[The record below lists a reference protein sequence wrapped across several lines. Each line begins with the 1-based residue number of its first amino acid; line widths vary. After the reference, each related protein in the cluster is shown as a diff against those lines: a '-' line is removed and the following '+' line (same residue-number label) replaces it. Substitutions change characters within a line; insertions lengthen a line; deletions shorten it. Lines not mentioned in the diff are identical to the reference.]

1 MRNFI
6 VFLILVLNISSY
18 SQEVNKK
25 EFKRYFQDAEYFF
38 LFEDYSTA
46 LPIYLK
52 LYEMDS
58 TNANVNYRIGICYTE
73 DKLNAHHAIKYL
85 NKATQNISPKYRV
98 GSYKERGAHFDCYKY
113 LGRALQRDFEFDKA
127 IEAFN
132 KYESYLNVKNLT
144 EIEITRKDIE
154 SCKNAKE
161 LLVQS
166 AMNYVKVD
174 ILSDKINSPYPD
186 YSPVVSDDEKTIV
199 FTSRRRYKL
208 NPKKDID
215 VDDLDEIN
223 DVPDEFYM
231 EDIYYSKFV
240 NNEWTKAK
248 KITKE
253 LNADEYTS
261 VVSISRDGRKLF
273 LLRKDILTAKEDEGN
288 IYMSELVGG
297 KWTPMKKLNKNI
309 NTTKWETHAS
319 ISADGTKL
327 YFSSERD
334 GGYGG
339 LDIYVSTIDESGDWG
354 PAENLGPEINSPFD
368 DEYPFILK
376 DGKTLYFSS
385 QGHYNIGGHD
395 IFYSTMN
402 DAGEWTSPIN
412 LGYPT
417 NTMDDDI
424 FYQPINDGK
433 EAYIALE
440 TYEGMGGKDIY
451 KLYISQSTFGDF
463 GSQEFL
469 STKNDTLTFP
479 MNLADLYRVNDRIDS
494 SSIKEDIK
502 YDQPTNDVI
511 PVATA
516 IAANNVIIKGRIIL
530 ADNNLVDSTFTLDI
544 LDPNILKTKQRIKP
558 EVETGKYVFKSLLN
572 ELTLEARGNGY
583 NMATKK
589 VIIPDDYSMPEM
601 IVNITM
607 YPKEVASGEYY
618 KIKSIFFDYGKA
630 NLKRESQIELEKLYE
645 LMKKNPSL
653 YVEVIGY
660 TDSWS
665 SASFNKKLSEKRAR
679 AAIDYLAGKGIRVER
694 FVAKGM
700 GEGNPIAINN
710 NPDGSDNPEGRQ
722 LNRRVDIKLLNTD
735 IANVV
740 IEPVYVPEN
749 LAYKGSTR
757 SSSNKQ
763 NEFYI
768 LLSVQKNKFTK
779 KIDFKYSEI
788 KTNKNYIYTV
798 GSFTDKSS
806 AIKLLNNAIDSGFA
820 DAKII
825 SNSEYKTLTKEKT
838 KATVNNNNKK
848 AVYSIQIKALSR
860 PVKISEFTNIKGIK
874 EYLGAD
880 GYYRYTYKKFKT
892 KKEARKHLDEVI
904 NKGFTDAFIIDI
916 NKYIQRETKGNAE
929 YTIQLKALKN
939 PINIKFFSNLK
950 GVKEFIANDGYY
962 KYTIGS
968 YKTMEDARK
977 SLKTIKAK
985 GYKDAFIVNVEK
997 YN

>member
-1 MRNFI
+1 MRKFI
-6 VFLILVLNISSY
+6 IFLILLLNISSY
-18 SQEVNKK
+18 SQEINKK
-25 EFKRYFQDAEYFF
+25 EFKKYFQDAEYFF

-52 LYEMDS
+52 IYEMDS

-85 NKATQNISPKYRV
+85 NKATQNISAKYRV

-132 KYESYLNVKNLT
+132 KYELSLNVDNLS

-166 AMNYVKVD
+166 ALNYVKVD
-174 ILSDKINSPYPD
+174 ILSDKINSSYPD
-186 YSPVVSDDEKTIV
+186 YSPVVSDDEQTMV

-208 NPKKDID
+208 NAKKNID
-215 VDDLDEIN
+215 VDEIDEIN

-231 EDIYYSKFV
+231 EDIYYSKFI
-240 NNEWTKAK
+240 NNEWAKAE
-248 KITKE
+248 KITKQ

-261 VVSISRDGRKLF
+261 VVSISRDGTKLF

-288 IYMSELVGG
+288 IYVSEFVDN

-309 NTTKWETHAS
+309 NTTKWETHAA

-339 LDIYVSTIDESGDWG
+339 LDLYVSTIDENGEWG
-354 PAENLGPEINSPFD
+354 PAENLGSEVNSPFD
-368 DEYPFILK
+368 DEYPFILR

-412 LGYPT
+412 LGYPI

-424 FYQPINDGK
+424 FFQPINNGK
-433 EAYIALE
+433 ESYIAFE

-469 STKNDTLTFP
+469 STKEDTLVFP

-494 SSIKEDIK
+494 SSIKEVIK
-502 YDQPTNDVI
+502 YEDPSTETL

-516 IAANNVIIKGRIIL
+516 IATNKVIIKGHIIL
-530 ADNNLVDSTFTLDI
+530 ADNNLTDTTFTLDI
-544 LDPNILKTKQRIKP
+544 LDPNVLKTKQRIIP
-558 EVETGKYVFKSLLN
+558 EIETGKYVFKSLLN

-583 NMATKK
+583 KMATKK

-607 YPKEVASGEYY
+607 YPIEVASGEYY

-630 NLKRESQIELEKLYE
+630 DLKRESQIELERLYE
-645 LMKKNPSL
+645 LMNKNPSL
-653 YVEVIGY
+653 YVEVIGF
-660 TDSWS
+660 TDSKS
-665 SASFNKKLSEKRAR
+665 SASFNKKLSEKRAK
-679 AAIDYLAGKGIRVER
+679 AAIDYLAEKGINVEH

-757 SSSNKQ
+757 QTNNIHK
-763 NEFYI
+763 EFYI
-768 LLSVQKNKFTK
+768 LLAVQKEKFTK
-779 KIDFKYSEI
+779 NVECKYSEF
-788 KTNKNYIYTV
+788 KTSEGYVYTL

-806 AIKLLNNAIDSGFA
+806 AIKLLNKAIDNGFA
-820 DAKII
+820 DSKII
-825 SNSEYKTLTKEKT
+825 DNAEYKSITKIKT
-838 KATVNNNNKK
+838 KPIINSDNKK

-860 PVKISEFTNIKGIK
+860 PVKISKFTNIKGIK

-880 GYYRYTYKKFKT
+880 GYYRYTYKEFKT
-892 KKEARKHLDEVI
+892 KEEARNHLAEVTT
-904 NKGFTDAFIIDI
+904 KGYIDAFIIDV
-916 NKYIQRETKGNAE
+916 NKYKQRETNGNAE

-950 GVKEFIANDGYY
+950 AVKEFIANDGYY
-962 KYTIGS
+962 KYTIGN
-968 YKTMEDARK
+968 YKTMEEARK
-977 SLKTIKAK
+977 SLHNIKSK

>member
-1 MRNFI
+1 MRKFI
-6 VFLILVLNISSY
+6 IFLIITLSVNSY
-18 SQEVNKK
+18 SQEFNKK
-25 EFKRYFQDAEYFF
+25 EFKRIFQDAEYFF
-38 LFEDYSTA
+38 LFEDYTTA
-46 LPIYLK
+46 LPIYMK

-58 TNANVNYRIGICYTE
+58 ANANVNYRIGICYTE

-85 NKATQNISPKYRV
+85 EKATQNISPKYKV
-98 GSYKERGAHFDCYKY
+98 GSYKETGSHFDCYKY

-127 IEAFN
+127 IEAFT
-132 KYESYLNVKNLT
+132 KYETFLDVDNLS

-166 AMNYVKVD
+166 ALNYVKVD
-174 ILSDKINSPYPD
+174 IISDKVNSGYPD
-186 YSPVVSDDEKTIV
+186 YSPVVSDDEKTMV

-208 NPKKDID
+208 NPKKTVD
-215 VDDLDEIN
+215 VDEIDEIN

-231 EDIYYSKFV
+231 EDIYYSKFE
-240 NNEWTKAK
+240 NNEWGKAR

-253 LNADEYTS
+253 LKADEYTS
-261 VVSISRDGRKLF
+261 VVSISRNGRELY

-288 IYMSELVGG
+288 IYVSELVGG
-297 KWTPMKKLNKNI
+297 KWTPMKKLNKNV
-309 NTTKWETHAS
+309 NTTKWETHAA
-319 ISADGTKL
+319 ISADGNKL
-327 YFSSERD
+327 YFSSERE

-339 LDIYVSTIDESGDWG
+339 LDLYVSTIDESGEWG
-354 PAENLGPEINSPFD
+354 PAENLGPEVNSPFD
-368 DEYPFILK
+368 DEYPFILN

-395 IFYSTMN
+395 IFYTTLN
-402 DAGEWTSPIN
+402 ENGDWTQPIN
-412 LGYPT
+412 LGYPI

-424 FYQPINDGK
+424 FFQPIKEGK

-451 KLYISQSTFGDF
+451 KLFISQSTFGDF

-469 STKNDTLTFP
+469 STKNDTLVFP

-494 SSIKEDIK
+494 SSIKEVIK
-502 YDQPTNDVI
+502 YEEPSDDI
-511 PVATA
+511 LPVATA
-516 IAANNVIIKGRIIL
+516 LTANKVVIKGRIIL
-530 ADNNLVDSTFTLDI
+530 ADNNLVDTTFTLDI

-583 NMATKK
+583 KMATKNVK
-589 VIIPDDYSMPEM
+589 IPDDYSMPEM
-601 IVNITM
+601 IVDITM
-607 YPKEVASGEYY
+607 YPLEVASGEYY

-630 NLKRESQIELEKLYE
+630 DLKRESQIELERLYE
-645 LMKKNPSL
+645 LMIKNPSL
-653 YVEVIGY
+653 YVEVIGF
-660 TDSWS
+660 TDSKS

-679 AAIDYLAGKGIRVER
+679 AAIDYLAEKGITVER

-700 GEGNPIAINN
+700 GENSPIAINN
-710 NPDGSDNPEGRQ
+710 NPDGTDNPEGRQ

-740 IEPVYVPEN
+740 VEPVYVPEN
-749 LAYKGSTR
+749 LAYKGSSRRNNT
-757 SSSNKQ
+757 KK
-763 NEFYI
+763 EFYI
-768 LLSVQKNKFTK
+768 LLSVQKDKFTK
-779 KIDFKYSEI
+779 KVECKYSEV
-788 KTNKNYIYTV
+788 KTKKGYVYTL

-806 AIKLLNNAIDSGFA
+806 AIKSLNKAIDNGFA

-825 SNSEYKTLTKEKT
+825 NKTEYTALTKVKT
-838 KATVNNNNKK
+838 EPIDNTSNKK
-848 AVYSIQIKALSR
+848 GIYSIQIKALSH

-880 GYYRYTYKKFKT
+880 GFYRYTYKEYKT
-892 KKEARKHLDEVI
+892 KEEARSHLKDVI
-904 NKGFTDAFIIDI
+904 NKGFPDAFIIDVK
-916 NKYIQRETKGNAE
+916 KYKQRETKGNAE

-950 GVKEFIANDGYY
+950 GVREFIANDGYY

-968 YKTMEDARK
+968 YKTMNEARK
-977 SLKTIKAK
+977 SLKEIKSK
-985 GYKDAFIVNVEK
+985 GYTDAFIVNVEK

>member
-1 MRNFI
+1 MRNFLI
-6 VFLILVLNISSY
+6 FLILILSFNSY

-38 LFEDYSTA
+38 LFEDYTTA

-85 NKATQNISPKYRV
+85 KKATQNISPKYRV

-127 IEAFN
+127 IEAYK
-132 KYESYLNVKNLT
+132 KYETFLDVDNLS

-154 SCKNAKE
+154 SCNNAKE

-166 AMNYVKVD
+166 ALNYVKVD
-174 ILSDKINSPYPD
+174 ILSDKINSAYPD
-186 YSPVVSDDEKTIV
+186 YSPVVSDDEKTMV

-208 NPKKDID
+208 NPKKTVD
-215 VDDLDEIN
+215 VDEIDEIN

-240 NNEWTKAK
+240 NGEWIKAR

-288 IYMSELVGG
+288 IYMSERVGD
-297 KWTPMKKLNKNI
+297 KWSPMKKLNKNI

-319 ISADGTKL
+319 LSADGTKL

-339 LDIYVSTIDESGDWG
+339 LDIYVSTIDENGEWG
-354 PAENLGPEINSPFD
+354 PAENLGPEVNSPFD
-368 DEYPFILK
+368 DEYPFILN

-424 FYQPINDGK
+424 FFQPIRDGK
-433 EAYIALE
+433 EAYISLE

-451 KLYISQSTFGDF
+451 KLFISQSTFGDF
-463 GSQEFL
+463 GSKEFL
-469 STKNDTLTFP
+469 STKTDTLVFP

-494 SSIKEDIK
+494 SSIKKVIK
-502 YDQPTNDVI
+502 YEEASNETL

-516 IAANNVIIKGRIIL
+516 IGTNKVIIKGHIIL

-544 LDPNILKTKQRIKP
+544 LDPNVLQTKQRIIP

-583 NMATKK
+583 KMATKK

-607 YPKEVASGEYY
+607 YPIEVASGEYY
-618 KIKSIFFDYGKA
+618 KIKSIFFDYGKSD
-630 NLKRESQIELEKLYE
+630 LKRESQIELEKLYA
-645 LMKKNPSL
+645 LMNKNPSL
-653 YVEVIGY
+653 YVEVIGF
-660 TDSWS
+660 TDSKS
-665 SASFNKKLSEKRAR
+665 SASFNKKLSEKRAKT
-679 AAIDYLAGKGIRVER
+679 AIDYLAKKGISVER

-740 IEPVYVPEN
+740 VEPVYVPEN

-757 SSSNKQ
+757 RSNNTTK
-763 NEFYI
+763 EFYI
-768 LLSVQKNKFTK
+768 LLGIQKEKFNKTV
-779 KIDFKYSEI
+779 DCKYSEF
-788 KTNKNYIYTV
+788 KTNKGYVYTL

-806 AIKLLNNAIDSGFA
+806 AIKLLNKAIDNGFA

-825 SNSEYKTLTKEKT
+825 STKEYKSIIKVKPNPITTS
-838 KATVNNNNKK
+838 NNKK
-848 AVYSIQIKALSR
+848 AVYSIQIKALSH
-860 PVKISEFTNIKGIK
+860 PVKISQFKNIKGIK

-880 GYYRYTYKKFKT
+880 GYYRYTYKEFKT
-892 KKEARKHLDEVI
+892 KEEARNHLNEVT
-904 NKGFTDAFIIDI
+904 NKGYIDAFIIDI
-916 NKYIQRETKGNAE
+916 NKYKQREIKGNAE

-939 PINIKFFSNLK
+939 PINIKFFNNLK

-962 KYTIGS
+962 KYSIGS
-968 YKTMEDARK
+968 YKTMSEARK
-977 SLKTIKAK
+977 SLKNIKSK